1 LAAPSDAASKVGGVL
16 PALLGARDRGL
27 DPDWPPV
34 LVALVLVSIGLVVV
48 SVVVVFRALRS
59 EARASSRRGL
69 AGRGKGTW

>member
-1 LAAPSDAASKVGGVL
+1 VAAPFDAASKVGAVL

-59 EARASSRRGL
+59 EARGSSGRGL
-69 AGRGKGTW
+69 AGKGKGTS